1 MNIIKFEI
9 EFVCFIIKV
18 FIGILGERFEIQ
30 FMAIC
35 YIDF

>member
-9 EFVCFIIKV
+9 EFVCFIKV